1 MIRDRP
7 IPHDLSVATLEQRIE
22 AERDIAALLEQ
33 RGLPEPDDVEYAR
46 TCIRLIWWDPKRAL
60 IVPIDPPPPGS
71 MFGENLRDLDALR
84 GRGHVGG
91 ELDEDAPNIQIDGSG
106 HLAA

>member
-1 MIRDRP
+1 LIRDRA
-7 IPHDLSVATLEQRIE
+7 IPQDLSMATLEQKIA
-22 AERDIAALLEQ
+22 AERDTAALLEQ

-46 TCIRLIWWDPKRAL
+46 TCIRLIWWDPNTAL

-71 MFGENLRDLDALR
+71 TFGEDLRGLDALR

-91 ELDEDAPNIQIDGSG
+91 ELDEDAPTVHIDGTG